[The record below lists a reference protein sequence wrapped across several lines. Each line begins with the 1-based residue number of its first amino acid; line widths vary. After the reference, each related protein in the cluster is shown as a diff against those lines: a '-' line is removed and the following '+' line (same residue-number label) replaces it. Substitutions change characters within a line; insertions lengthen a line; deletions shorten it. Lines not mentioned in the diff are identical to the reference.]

1 MSPSVE
7 MYDPAVQA
15 ALMQGSQNDAF
26 WAVREKAVQAI
37 GAMESLTS
45 P

>member
-1 MSPSVE
+1 MD
-7 MYDPAVQA
+7 DPAVQA
-15 ALMQGSQNDAF
+15 ALIEVSQNDMF
-26 WAVREKAVQAI
+26 WAVRERAVQAI